1 MPMRKLRKRER
12 DQANAGRA
20 NFLNDTKFKKL
31 VAKYRKALERVEEL
45 AKEGQKFTVTLPITF
60 TLDTETYEE
69 HGYVRP
75 FGRLADVYSNSVTN
89 AKIAKVPELSK
100 AQLELLQDGL
110 ERVVENA
117 CEEILG
123 LFPSVIKEQEA
134 AFKELNKVLAEFDK
148 LRETHNYQLLYEDLE
163 EVEDEER
170 TQAD

>member
-1 MPMRKLRKRER
+1 MSIDLSEMSVQELRQLAQDANEELRKRER

-100 AQLELLQDGL
+100 AQLESSGWFGASRGKRLRGNSWAFPKCHQGTGSGLQGI
-110 ERVVENA
+110 EQGA
-117 CEEILG
+117 C
-123 LFPSVIKEQEA
+123 
-134 AFKELNKVLAEFDK
+134 
-148 LRETHNYQLLYEDLE
+148 
-163 EVEDEER
+163 
-170 TQAD
+170 